1 MKEKKTWHLK
11 QNKSIKKTER
21 RNNTNIETEL
31 VWKRDRGMIKKYRKR
46 QKDIKTVSKNNFW
59 KKKH

>member
-1 MKEKKTWHLK
+1 M
-11 QNKSIKKTER
+11 
-21 RNNTNIETEL
+21 ETC
-31 VWKRDRGMIKKYRKR
+31 DRGMIKKYRKR